1 MNEQHS
7 SDTQARPSA
16 PAQAG
21 ETGVTSTVETPA
33 EALPARR
40 ISRAGVLRG
49 ATMLAAGTVSAAT
62 LAACGGSQG
71 AGQPAGGVGQAP
83 VRLQM
88 FNQAGDQ
95 QTIDDWTKMMAPF
108 TEKYPHVTFDIGGP
122 AAGVQFVDRALT
134 FGAGGTPPDI
144 TYSVT
149 RNGPTIFEGGLTQD
163 MSTIVK
169 REKIDL
175 KDVSKPVLEN
185 FDWKGKMLA
194 LPYDP
199 GYAFV
204 EYNKSLFEQAGVP
217 DPGTLWAE
225 KKWDWNAFVQ
235 SATAFARASTPDQQ
249 RHAFTLQNWEGD
261 YVSFVRSLGGDLLD
275 KDRTK
280 LALGDGPS
288 VAALN
293 MWAELST
300 KHKVATPIGAGPT
313 GLFNSGSL
321 AMYSS
326 HPGNIRP
333 IQKYV
338 KDNGAQWTWDVVPHP
353 APAGKR
359 PAPVLFTN
367 GLYLWRGIASEGP
380 AVEALKFLM
389 TDDSMLR
396 YGALT
401 GRDPARTSLI
411 SQQMKNLGIPEN
423 DPKTYLKLYQELTN
437 DVRGLPWTVNYVEW
451 HTIVQ
456 QQILAPISKGEKS
469 VQEAVSAAAPAVNAI
484 LARK

>member
-1 MNEQHS
+1 MS
-7 SDTQARPSA
+7 IITRA
-16 PAQAG
+16 
-21 ETGVTSTVETPA
+21 TVQRRV
-33 EALPARR
+33 ALV
-40 ISRAGVLRG
+40 G
-49 ATMLAAGTVSAAT
+49 AGTF
-62 LAACGGSQG
+62 LAACG
-71 AGQPAGGVGQAP
+71 AGGQQPAATSGVGKAP

-88 FNQAGDQ
+88 FNQSGAQ
-95 QTIDDWTKMMAPF
+95 QDVDDWTKMLAPF
-108 TEKYPHVTFDIGGP
+108 IEKYPNVTFDISGP
-122 AAGVQFVDRALT
+122 PAGVQFVDKALT

-149 RNGPTIFEGGLTQD
+149 RNGPTIFEAGLTQD
-163 MSTIVK
+163 MSAVVK

-204 EYNKSLFEQAGVP
+204 EYNKTLFEQAGVP
-217 DPGTLWAE
+217 DPGKLWAD

-235 SATAFARASTPDQQ
+235 SASVFARTTTPDQQ
-249 RHAFTLQNWEGD
+249 RYGFALQNWEGD
-261 YVSFVRSLGGDLLD
+261 YVSFLRTLGGDLLD
-275 KDRTK
+275 KDRTR

-293 MWAELST
+293 MWAELAT
-300 KHKVATPIGAGPT
+300 KQKAATPIGAAPSGA
-313 GLFNSGSL
+313 FNSGVL

-338 KDNGAQWTWDVVPHP
+338 KDSGAQWKWDVVPHP
-353 APAGKR
+353 APTGKR
-359 PAPVLFTN
+359 PVPVLFTN
-367 GLYLWRGIASEGP
+367 GLYLWKGIKNEGP

-411 SQQMKNLGIPEN
+411 TQQMKNLGIPES

-469 VQEAVSAAAPAVNAI
+469 VQEAVSAAAPQVNAV